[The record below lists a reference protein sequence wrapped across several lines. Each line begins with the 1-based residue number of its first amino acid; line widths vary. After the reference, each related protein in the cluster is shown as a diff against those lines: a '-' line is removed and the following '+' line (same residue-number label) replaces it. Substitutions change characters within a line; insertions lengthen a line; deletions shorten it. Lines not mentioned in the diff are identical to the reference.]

1 MTRTLYL
8 VVARAGSKGVP
19 GKNARI
25 LGGRSLIQWK
35 IDAADA
41 LLEGDDEIWI
51 STESENLAALAK
63 LHDVQWLRRPDY
75 LASDTASS
83 ASVIQHALENLP
95 GFDRVMLL
103 EPSAPFA
110 TTEHMR
116 EAIKLYDTQDADL
129 VVGMKETE
137 PSTAFIGTMREDR
150 SINPIIV
157 SMRRYGGNLRRQ
169 DLQPEWTMNGSLY
182 LFSTR
187 MFLETGS
194 IYGGV
199 RNFGLLMDWAHSIE
213 IDTLHDLELA
223 EFAVAKGY
231 V

>member
-1 MTRTLYL
+1 MSRTLFL
-8 VVARAGSKGVP
+8 LTARAGSKGVP
-19 GKNARI
+19 GKNSKVLR
-25 LGGRSLIQWK
+25 GRSLIQWK
-35 IDAADA
+35 TDAADP
-41 LLEGDDEIWI
+41 LVEGNDEIWI
-51 STESENLAALAK
+51 STESEVLAALAQQ
-63 LHDVQWLRRPDY
+63 HDVQWLKRPEH

-116 EAIKLYDTQDADL
+116 EAMKMYDTQDADL

-137 PSTAFIGTMREDR
+137 PSTAFIGTMRDDR

-157 SMRRYGGNLRRQ
+157 SMRRHGAHLRRQ
-169 DLQPEWTMNGSLY
+169 DLNSEWTMNGALY
-182 LFSTR
+182 LFSTK

-194 IYGGV
+194 IYGGA
-199 RNFGLLMDWAHSIE
+199 RNFGLLMDKWHSIE

-223 EFAVAKGY
+223 EYAVAKGY